1 MILAQNHA
9 ALESIGRDQWAQVYG
24 DFYTPRIILLDS
36 FCFSKEWAS
45 TKGAE
50 RWTRDRVKIAL

>member
-24 DFYTPRIILLDS
+24 DFYTRQGLFYLIPFVFPRNGLLL
-36 FCFSKEWAS
+36 KAL
-45 TKGAE
+45 
-50 RWTRDRVKIAL
+50 RDGQGTA